1 MAAADQHEHRLRHEA
16 DVRSRE
22 GMMWGFIEQPTRF
35 LFFTGKGGVGKTSVA
50 CATAVALAD
59 AGQRVLLV
67 STDPA
72 SNLAE
77 VLGVTVGG
85 HPTDVPGVT
94 GLAVM
99 NVDPEAEAAAYR
111 DRTIGPYR
119 GVLPDDAVKQM
130 EEQLSGACTVEV
142 AAFDAF
148 TGLLVSDERTNG
160 FDHIVFDTAP
170 TGHTLRLLQLPAA
183 WSGFLDTNTAGA
195 SCLGPRSGLEGQRK
209 RFTAAVA
216 ALKDAKETTLVLV
229 TRLDRSAL
237 AEADRTSGELHALG
251 IDNQRLFVNAVF
263 QATVPSDA
271 VAAAWER
278 RANLAL
284 ADLPSALAGLP
295 RDEVPLQRRNVVGVE
310 TLRAFAQGTDS
321 VTDRDIGLE
330 DGMEPLH
337 PLSNLVDEIAA
348 PGRGLVLVMG
358 KGGVGKTTVAAAVA
372 VELAA
377 RGHGV
382 HLSTTD
388 PAAHLSSALAAEV
401 PGLTVDRI
409 DPVAETKAYTEHV
422 LATAGKDLDA
432 EGRALLEEDL
442 KSPCTEEVAVFHAF
456 SKLVRES
463 KLKFVVLDT
472 APTGH
477 TLLLLDAAGSYHR
490 EVLRTASPDMQ
501 DKLATPMMQLRDP
514 DRTKVLIVTLPE
526 TTPVDEAAR
535 LQADL
540 RRAEIEPFAW
550 VINQSLAATE
560 TRDPVLASRAAAE
573 RQHVDKV
580 RRELAART
588 ASVAWQPESPVG
600 PEHLRILT
608 AGPVSPS
615 LA

>member
-1 MAAADQHEHRLRHEA
+1 
-16 DVRSRE
+16 
-22 GMMWGFIEQPTRF
+22 MWGFIERPTRF

-50 CATAVALAD
+50 CATAVTLAD
-59 AGQRVLLV
+59 SGKKVLLV

-77 VLGVTVGG
+77 VLGMTVGE
-85 HPTDVPGVT
+85 HPTDVPGVA
-94 GLAVM
+94 GLSVM

-119 GVLPDDAVKQM
+119 GLLPDNAIKHM

-148 TGLLVSDERTNG
+148 TGLLAGDERTTD
-160 FDHIVFDTAP
+160 FDHVVFDTAP

-183 WSGFLDTNTAGA
+183 WSGFLDTNAAGA

-209 RFTAAVA
+209 RYTAAVA
-216 ALKDAKETTLVLV
+216 ALKDAEATTLILV
-229 TRLDRSAL
+229 TRPDRTAL

-251 IDNQRLFVNAVF
+251 IDNQRLVVNAVF
-263 QATVPSDA
+263 QATDPTDA
-271 VAAAWER
+271 IAAAWER
-278 RANLAL
+278 RVSEAL
-284 ADLPSALAGLP
+284 ADLPPAIAGLP

-310 TLRAFAQGTDS
+310 TLRAFAQGRESATDQ
-321 VTDRDIGLE
+321 DIGFDE
-330 DGMEPLH
+330 VAKPL
-337 PLSNLVDEIAA
+337 PSLSSLVDEIAA
-348 PGRGLVLVMG
+348 PGHGLVLVMG
-358 KGGVGKTTVAAAVA
+358 KGGVGKTTIAAAVA

-409 DPVAETKAYTEHV
+409 DPVAETRAYTDHV

-456 SKLVRES
+456 SRLVRES
-463 KLKFVVLDT
+463 KRKFVVLDT

-490 EVLRTASPDMQ
+490 EVLRTASPGMK
-501 DKLATPMMQLRDP
+501 DKLITPMMQLRDP
-514 DRTKVLIVTLPE
+514 AYTKVLIVTLPE

-560 TRDPVLASRAAAE
+560 TRDPVLASRAVAE
-573 RQHVDKV
+573 RPHIDKV
-580 RRELAART
+580 HRELAVRV
-588 ASVAWQPESPVG
+588 ASVAWQPEPPIG
-600 PEHLRILT
+600 PERLRALA
-608 AGPVSPS
+608 AGVAAATP
-615 LA
+615 A

>member
-1 MAAADQHEHRLRHEA
+1 
-16 DVRSRE
+16 
-22 GMMWGFIEQPTRF
+22 MWGFLEQPTRF

-59 AGQRVLLV
+59 SGKRVLLV

-77 VLGVTVGG
+77 VLGVIVGE
-85 HPTDVPGVT
+85 HPTNVPGVS

-99 NVDPEAEAAAYR
+99 NVDPEAEASAYR

-119 GVLPDDAVKQM
+119 GVLPDDAIKHM

-148 TGLLVSDERTNG
+148 TGLLAGDERTVE
-160 FDHIVFDTAP
+160 FDHVVFDTAP

-183 WSGFLDTNTAGA
+183 WSGFLDTNAAGA

-209 RFTAAVA
+209 RYTAAVA
-216 ALKDAKETTLVLV
+216 ALKNAKATTLVLV
-229 TRLDRSAL
+229 TRPDRAAL

-251 IDNQRLFVNAVF
+251 IDNQRLVVNAVF
-263 QATVPSDA
+263 KATDPTDA
-271 VAAAWER
+271 IAAAWER
-278 RANLAL
+278 RASEAL
-284 ADLPSALAGLP
+284 AELPPSLAGLP
-295 RDEVPLQRRNVVGVE
+295 RDEVPLQRRNVVSLE
-310 TLRAFAQGTDS
+310 TLRAFATGTDS
-321 VTDRDIGLE
+321 GDND
-330 DGMEPLH
+330 DGGSDELVEPLP
-337 PLSNLVDEIAA
+337 PLSSLVDEIAA
-348 PGRGLVLVMG
+348 PGHGLVLVMG

-382 HLSTTD
+382 HFITTD

-409 DPVAETKAYTEHV
+409 DPVAETRAYTAHV
-422 LATAGKDLDA
+422 LSAAGKDLDA

-463 KLKFVVLDT
+463 KRKFVVLDT

-477 TLLLLDAAGSYHR
+477 TLLLLDAAGSCHR
-490 EVLRTASPDMQ
+490 EVLRTAAPDMK
-501 DKLATPMMQLRDP
+501 DRLVTPMMQLRN
-514 DRTKVLIVTLPE
+514 RAYTKVLIVTLPE
-526 TTPVDEAAR
+526 TTPVDEASR

-560 TRDPVLASRAAAE
+560 THDPVLASRAAAE
-573 RQHVDKV
+573 RPHVERV
-580 RRELAART
+580 RRELAARV
-588 ASVAWQPESPVG
+588 ASVAWQSEPPIG
-600 PEHLRILT
+600 PERLR
-608 AGPVSPS
+608 S
-615 LA
+615 LAAGVATPTPA